1 MGNSLGDCG
10 CSDAKDAIKGGP
22 SAPKQQHVGVPPTT
36 KVEDDAVVVGPDRA
50 IQALIKSYIWDPQIE
65 EMRENHRQGSSGGS
79 RASKQE
85 KPKNEERGGSSLSQG
100 RPGQSF

>member
-10 CSDAKDAIKGGP
+10 CGDAKDAIRGGP
-22 SAPKQQHVGVPPTT
+22 SAPKQRHVGVPPTT

-50 IQALIKSYIWDPQIE
+50 IQALIKSIE
-65 EMRENHRQGSSGGS
+65 EMGENHRQGSSGSS

-85 KPKNEERGGSSLSQG
+85 KTKNEERGGSSLSQG
-100 RPGQSF
+100 RPGQIF